1 MQIKIRADSVE
12 ITGYVNSIER
22 NSKPLWSRMGRFI
35 ERIAKG
41 AFSRALK
48 RNNNVRI
55 LLNHDW
61 NRDLGGQKDG
71 NLELCEDAIGLKARA
86 VITDKEVI
94 DKARRGD
101 LVGWSFGFSDVDVES
116 QLENGMP
123 TRYVRDLELYEVS
136 ILDKTK
142 TPAYDGT
149 LVSVRSDEDCHY
161 FGDTFE
167 DEIEV
172 RELEE
177 VEEPE
182 VEEAEEVQT
191 EVRSDEDE
199 PKQHE
204 SVDYSPYED
213 TLRQMKEDAS
223 NVSEEA

>member
-1 MQIKIRADSVE
+1 
-12 ITGYVNSIER
+12 
-22 NSKPLWSRMGRFI
+22 
-35 ERIAKG
+35 
-41 AFSRALK
+41 
-48 RNNNVRI
+48 
-55 LLNHDW
+55 
-61 NRDLGGQKDG
+61 
-71 NLELCEDAIGLKARA
+71 
-86 VITDKEVI
+86 
-94 DKARRGD
+94 
-101 LVGWSFGFSDVDVES
+101 
-116 QLENGMP
+116 MP

-177 VEEPE
+177 VEEAE
-182 VEEAEEVQT
+182 VEET